1 VPLTSTT
8 SASPLAAHVA
18 GMVVY
23 NTATISDVT
32 PGLYVNTGAVWE
44 KQVGATNI
52 NGLIDAK
59 TDAESIFLGGGAG
72 FQDNGLNSNTG
83 VGINTLYSVTS
94 GADNVGIGYQASPH
108 TQTTSNNT
116 VIGSNAN
123 KLNFGSDN
131 VSVGSYAGYQA
142 NGSGNVLLGN
152 HAGYFSSS
160 STLNNK
166 LYIENSASATP
177 LIYGEFDTNL
187 ARINGNFEVTGT
199 VNVGTGGDLEIY
211 HDGSVSSYVKA
222 PTGVLNLQSNDLRLG
237 AANGESYL
245 RGIANSSTSLY
256 FNNVSKLSTLSNGVS
271 VTGEVVS
278 DGLSIGDGDI
288 INVGNG
294 DDLKIWHDG
303 SVNSYINSASAI
315 LNLQANDVRLMGTN
329 SELYFRGVV
338 NSSAYMYW
346 NNLSKL
352 QTTSAGVSI
361 TGTATATSVV
371 ADIQL
376 GTTKKI
382 YGGTS
387 TNNYQFYSGDIFYQ
401 YHNGY
406 QRFTMAD
413 TYTRFNV
420 NQVDVDFIVS
430 SVGMNG
436 MFKVDAGTNTV
447 GINTSSPNAAYS
459 LHNAG
464 TTLLTGTVDTS
475 GTVNHAGYTKLGEAA
490 TAIKTVMYT
499 GTTAATEGGAVQLN
513 MAEVRGHKIISIT
526 VNVEY
531 ADGAVVPQNYTQIA
545 GYEFEWRTSNYYI
558 LIYNDSTNS
567 QTILSKTWTAYV
579 TYGV

>member
-1 VPLTSTT
+1 MALSATTFAQTGIGTTTPNASAQLDVSSTTKGFLPPRVALTSTN

-23 NTATISDVT
+23 NTATVSDVT

-245 RGIANSSTSLY
+245 RGSANTDEII
-256 FNNVSKLSTLSNGVS
+256 S
-271 VTGEVVS
+271 V
-278 DGLSIGDGDI
+278 L
-288 INVGNG
+288 
-294 DDLKIWHDG
+294 
-303 SVNSYINSASAI
+303 
-315 LNLQANDVRLMGTN
+315 GTN
-329 SELYFRGVV
+329 EEPYAAWIARAYTGGSYTDWFLPSADELHQ
-338 NSSAYMYW
+338 MYL
-346 NNLSKL
+346 NRV
-352 QTTSAGVSI
+352 T
-361 TGTATATSVV
+361 
-371 ADIQL
+371 
-376 GTTKKI
+376 
-382 YGGTS
+382 
-387 TNNYQFYSGDIFYQ
+387 
-401 YHNGY
+401 
-406 QRFTMAD
+406 
-413 TYTRFNV
+413 
-420 NQVDVDFIVS
+420 
-430 SVGMNG
+430 
-436 MFKVDAGTNTV
+436 
-447 GINTSSPNAAYS
+447 INTSAEANGGSIFS
-459 LHNAG
+459 TTECCG
-464 TTLLTGTVDTS
+464 TTQPYWSSTDYDNFDAWSQYFGDGTQDSNFKGSPDYVR
-475 GTVNHAGYTKLGEAA
+475 
-490 TAIKTVMYT
+490 
-499 GTTAATEGGAVQLN
+499 AVR
-513 MAEVRGHKIISIT
+513 A
-526 VNVEY
+526 
-531 ADGAVVPQNYTQIA
+531 
-545 GYEFEWRTSNYYI
+545 F
-558 LIYNDSTNS
+558 
-567 QTILSKTWTAYV
+567 
-579 TYGV
+579 